1 MSNVEGKTPSK
12 FCGSIFCCSA
22 VRCFGEGNFNTR
34 GGRLLLNKF
43 LDKILTGMAVLAGL
57 FLLFITFSISYSIF
71 TRALNLPSPV
81 WTIQFNEY
89 SLLWMTFLGSAWV
102 LSRRKHVAVDIITSR
117 LGPEGRRIA
126 EVAHSLVGMVLC
138 GLLCWYSSLMTL
150 NFFQRGVTDVQ
161 AVDMPKSLIL
171 LVIPAG
177 FLVLTAQFLRNLT
190 TSLGRNKSAA
200 LRTER
205 QEPASDST
213 IGSPDA
219 TAEGRKG

>member
-1 MSNVEGKTPSK
+1 
-12 FCGSIFCCSA
+12 
-22 VRCFGEGNFNTR
+22 
-34 GGRLLLNKF
+34 LLSKF
-43 LDKILTGMAVLAGL
+43 LDRILTGMAVLAGL

-89 SLLWMTFLGSAWV
+89 SLLWITFLGSAWV

-117 LGPEGRRIA
+117 LGPESRRIA
-126 EVAHSLVGMVLC
+126 EVVHSLVGMVLC

-171 LVIPAG
+171 IIIPVG
-177 FLVLTAQFLRNLT
+177 FLALTAQFLRNLAR
-190 TSLGRNKSAA
+190 SMGKGRTGAQEAA
-200 LRTER
+200 A
-205 QEPASDST
+205 QKPAPQPASAST
-213 IGSPDA
+213 G
-219 TAEGRKG
+219 K

>member
-1 MSNVEGKTPSK
+1 MLS
-12 FCGSIFCCSA
+12 
-22 VRCFGEGNFNTR
+22 R
-34 GGRLLLNKF
+34 F
-43 LDKILTGMAVLAGL
+43 LDRILTGMAVLAGL
-57 FLLFITFSISYSIF
+57 FLLFITFSISYGIF

-89 SLLWMTFLGSAWV
+89 SLLWMTFLGSAWA
-102 LSRRKHVAVDIITSR
+102 LSRRKHVAVDILTSR
-117 LGPEGRRIA
+117 LGPESKRIA

-138 GLLCWYSSLMTL
+138 GVLCWYSALMTL

-190 TSLGRNKSAA
+190 ASLGRKKSDAQRA
-200 LRTER
+200 ER

-213 IGSPDA
+213 IGSPEA